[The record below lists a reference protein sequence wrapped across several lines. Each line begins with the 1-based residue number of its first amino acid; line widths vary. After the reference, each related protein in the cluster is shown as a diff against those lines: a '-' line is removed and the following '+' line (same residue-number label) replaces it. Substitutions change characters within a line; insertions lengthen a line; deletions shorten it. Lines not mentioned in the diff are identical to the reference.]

1 MLKVVPSELQFGALA
16 VNDVPVY
23 CRFSVV
29 NTDPMVPLS
38 VQFTATTFPAVIRF
52 QLWDDMLLLDDDD
65 IDGGGA
71 QKDRHKRGTLSLF
84 YSAFFEGISVIDKL
98 LLGPLESREVVAIFH
113 ADPVHFSSV
122 MVQAPPA
129 MVSGVI
135 QLTAASLPS
144 AVTSSPSD
152 TDANRKHYH
161 QQKDSNSHSS
171 GSSSF
176 PMLTSSLHF
185 VNDKKECNPQANKIS
200 PHLTPGGASKT
211 EMSSHGDAAV
221 NENKK
226 KSDTGGRHD
235 TSTSS
240 LPLLFS
246 RSPTVAAVRSET
258 VTLPFS
264 ASVFLSLLTLSRS
277 ELRTTMAPGKT
288 HLMDFTVTNASS
300 LPLPFVIRSQTIP
313 QKNVEFSLYE
323 EDKFEEPKIGRTLW
337 LDRHASMN
345 FTLMVRTSATAL
357 AGCTT
362 GMQEY
367 RAVLQC
373 DNLRDAR
380 NSELVYVHINVAAAE
395 SQTDLVSVTDPL
407 LDFGEVYRGTRV
419 IRELNICNTS
429 RENVTVRLLDSRP
442 DHCEGALSLVRLCST
457 NGNGNEKNNASRT
470 NTNTNNSSND
480 KNKNEGSNSNGN
492 EKNDNVVTVDEVLVV
507 PQKGSVPVGVMYVP
521 STDQENKATSSLK
534 FEFELVIT
542 GVGGSAAAN
551 ASSDIS
557 GRRQQ
562 RLLIRSVATLF
573 TSTIVASQKN
583 INFGDCQ
590 VGQSR
595 RCTFAIEN
603 PSPLP
608 TTIYVQLRSKIVF
621 IEGVQPRVSAA
632 GGCETLEEFSVAP
645 RSSLPITLCINPKRV
660 NPTYRKQLT
669 IVNVSNP
676 AEDRLIVN
684 IEANNMAPSETKLHD
699 ELYTCKFKAH
709 CDDGNVNGG
718 GRGEDGTCASG
729 LRSLTNVP
737 LIVAYSLQSKVEYPL
752 VLQLKSSSNEIET
765 FFLEGMPENE
775 FEAIAAELRAYC
787 CYGGE
792 EVVEQFSVERAEE
805 VRNSVVSALQHH
817 IVATSSITLEPRGGR
832 TFYVR
837 IHRTTGDVDAVTK
850 EDGISIEV
858 EGIEVPRF
866 VRLSYRLCRTRFE
879 LNGQKTKNFGEVNIG
894 ERRTTKL
901 PIVNQCNSLLLLQ
914 LSKSRSVTAGHIRM
928 ENSDKKC
935 IYCRIRP
942 YATKELELSFYPG
955 IKGSFEERIR
965 LTNVLDPSNEV
976 IMTLKATVT
985 KAETFDVSP
994 NSWSFGVVPVP
1005 LPVHMLKQLQGS
1017 IVGGG
1022 GSGTAVSRDDGGPPS
1037 VRIAARFSVVN
1048 TSNTRRELCLKLD
1061 TPAVAQTAG
1070 GGVGSSNPSSGN
1082 ANNNVVDAAMS
1093 LADRFFKFDGVD
1105 VRMQL
1110 EMEHGGASSGSIR
1123 KLEEKIEK
1131 LEQKLKIYRRKNKM
1145 EKVVVAMRQIEL
1157 LRCALM
1163 GKEVDPNTTSTS
1175 GEAAGGIIGPNELS
1189 ESEDEKIPAKP
1200 KARQLQ
1206 HPELLSLLLCDGV
1219 ALPEM
1224 NACESTIIVLTL
1236 ICTRTTE
1243 FIPPAQSGTIT
1254 FLLCETKDKEANRV
1268 IPVDITLVPMEG
1280 EEDGEATATSTRPNA
1295 ASTLFSASS
1304 ILTIDGIAAGNS
1316 PLQSVHDTSALA
1328 PGAELANVLFPL
1340 QMPVKLA
1347 TPVPTP
1353 SLFIEPGEGV
1363 VATTFMHCPMAIVT
1377 HAIAYEACKF
1387 TMLLRATDETAF
1399 VVLDPV
1405 RCCGSI
1411 INSNLTNNGTSS
1423 VSGGNAG
1430 NGNSNT
1436 SSTHVN
1442 NTSAAAGGGGGGGGM
1457 VSSTAMVPIKT
1468 LDAHFKFVPRNGVV
1482 RTSEPFSITV
1492 ECTPMSVVPQ
1502 RYFIPVKKLQHHSD
1516 ITYFAVEMNPMVDED
1531 LLQVSPRE
1539 IVLRDIV
1546 MPCDESRLEVQSF
1559 VVCSHFTMPHALLIR
1574 SNRPLLVSLFED
1586 AKCTIPLVS
1595 PVHRVFLHEKL
1606 RIYVRFRPSERSW
1619 RHTSRLVTAGILVE
1633 AIASD
1638 MGRDTQGCYSVLAQ
1652 TTLRLS
1658 AHVGSGEVLLR
1669 ENFIDLGAVPP
1680 HCRLAH
1686 TSFTLS
1692 NPSDRFEVRLRV
1704 MASLTLTQVETPEL
1718 KLSPGAE
1725 VQVPVSL
1732 QLATP
1737 GLLQES
1743 LTVFNLSCKQKP
1755 LPIGLSILRLDEAI
1769 SATVAEKDDEL
1780 EKQQHQQGEEQ
1791 CAARRLGEVPMQPH
1805 PQNNN
1810 EAVLVVLP
1818 TAAVVLGEDS
1828 VLRLHGPVT
1837 TATMHMTNHSTRD
1850 IILVAKGTAPL
1861 VLGLPR
1867 SSSPVEEV
1875 ASPSTLTSH
1884 VYSRGRVRLDAR
1896 QTQAV
1901 TWTLT
1906 SLPQLTV
1913 QQIQCI
1919 LRHEVLTIEQ
1929 TAQVY
1934 VAQVVDEVV
1943 GFNYNAMLFPM
1954 KRSLP
1959 AVGQCVLLPRFCL
1972 TFAMSEGRVET
1983 PLIDLGI
1990 VSIGRSNST
1999 SDTDTTAPN
2008 EEDAD
2013 PHHHHSGHGT
2023 AKRARTSAAAAATTT
2038 TTTVNS
2044 NPARWKFCDHR
2055 ASGTQVVIHLTNLSP
2070 ILPLRL
2076 SIECEPTVRF
2086 TSNHIVVPPLQTHT
2100 VEAFLVVNLIRTQGP
2115 FRFAVYFVN
2124 ELNPEND
2131 MVAYVT
2137 GQYYWKAF
2145 DLSCDGV
2152 MNTEQESLSMEA
2164 LRVTETSTT
2173 TDILSES
2180 KIVMTAVEPNVEVVV
2195 GVTEN
2200 PKLEGLIQLQVLQYD
2215 AAAPLQKIVFGQTK
2229 HASANKAGSL
2239 PPLVLNNINNMTST
2253 NINNNSFGG
2262 PGVVN
2267 TTDAAVVS
2275 STPFSAAAIAAAA
2288 SAANSNTGGGGGGN
2302 GMGGNTNNG
2311 LNNASIGGASS
2322 VNTMNT
2328 SLVTAV
2334 TNSSPSPAAAAA
2346 GTAASAV
2353 ASVPALTKADELVM
2367 GVPSRQKEQHPF
2379 RLRCLLMREDF
2390 AALSAAFYGQR
2401 KIKKADIIRE
2411 RKVLTFE
2418 KLADLERRRVTGSP
2432 SMWLGT
2438 LQFSNSLTGADEE
2451 VQVFSTLGAFQTFAV
2466 SLRLTLTPQTT
2477 STVSAAA
2484 PTRIGEGGAE
2494 TNRTHYG
2501 AETVYT
2507 GELVVSNPCLQ
2518 HTVLLSITP
2527 LRDKAYQDAVA
2538 VSCIQLHET
2547 PTPQSE
2553 GLKLPSTSGGN
2564 ISMTGEK
2571 KHTVTNAADPT
2582 AGSFFSSPPCTT
2594 TATTAAAT
2602 VLTSELPNTDET
2614 RTTLL
2619 SILPQSVQRVRV
2631 LMRVDATRH
2640 QPNVENAVA
2649 LVLFDESV
2657 PCSVATVRIVLAPL
2671 DEMAQQQHKQEQLFL
2686 QRSGSRVE
2694 ARVAATG
2701 AADGGGCE
2709 GLLEGILDIDRS
2721 TMTTATAMRSASP
2734 TRAATTFGMGNIN
2747 AAGGIAASGHA
2758 HWASSSSL
2766 SSSLCVL
2773 SLHGDCQAVAGCQ
2786 GTYTCRFTYAK
2797 DSPPPTGIT
2806 IRNNLSD
2813 TVVDY
2818 SVTILSQGPQPW
2830 LLLPSA
2836 TAVLEPGKAQ
2846 PLRLNIL
2853 STGAGS
2859 FSGYV
2864 SITTSAAAGEMLLLQ
2879 LTAEVFLPTAGE
2891 GLFEIVAPNGQRMST
2906 NAERS
2911 VFIGR
2916 LFGAGTHR
2924 AYVALEIVNR
2934 ASIPLEF
2941 PVAVVKPFRMDFN
2954 NTPDEGDDLSSATTT
2969 STNTTAATANAMT
2982 NAGGIPSSGIGRTS
2996 SQDVEGAEDDDGEQ
3010 QTGVDTRPECD
3021 VRLLVCHLHN
3031 VPEMRGQRR
3040 FVVDPKS
3047 RVKVS
3052 FLLVCDRLSIPSGVT
3067 VSGEAEVVLKCKQA
3081 RDARFVLKARFQV
3094 CGSSMVSPRQLFF
3107 SAAEDYT
3114 VTIPVKN
3121 LRSREIRVTFLTASP
3136 VLDVLPG
3143 QDRERDGKEEEE
3155 MGVDRQPQ
3163 PQPGENHTN
3172 LLVIPGGGSA
3182 TVRVRL
3188 DVARVAAMLSW
3199 GTSGEMAAVLP
3210 VLYDHGLLLNAQNP
3224 SERVR
3229 VELYYVPPNASL
3241 PATPLSIAVAAAAQ
3255 PIAKSLKVGRRR
3267 ISEQRLFNFVR
3278 SFWRVL
3284 LEAADAF
3291 LPEFQYYTAQR
3302 GIEATDATREATSH
3316 IVSATAGANSN
3327 NTSTVN
3333 TSSSNHHHN
3342 HSNNQVRHTAAGAIA
3357 HYRPA
3362 LCSLLVDLTWLVEE
3376 LVHYSVLLSNS
3387 RPIEAYG
3394 VFLTAAVTNHP
3405 LMRAWRRHK
3414 ANLPNTRTF
3423 AIFGQYWETI
3433 DALPC
3438 LTPSSD

>member
-1 MLKVVPSELQFGALA
+1 MLKVVPSELQFGAVA

-29 NTDPMVPLS
+29 NTDPMVSLS
-38 VQFTATTFPAVIRF
+38 VQFTATTVPAVIRF
-52 QLWDDMLLLDDDD
+52 QLWDEMLLLDDDE
-65 IDGGGA
+65 IDSGGA
-71 QKDRHKRGTLSLF
+71 QKDRQKRGTLSLF
-84 YSAFFEGISVIDKL
+84 YSALFEGISVIDRL

-113 ADPVHFSSV
+113 ADPVQFSTV

-152 TDANRKHYH
+152 TDANRKHHH
-161 QQKDSNSHSS
+161 QHKNSNSHGS

-176 PMLTSSLHF
+176 AMFNSSLHL
-185 VNDKKECNPQANKIS
+185 VDEKKECNPQANKIS
-200 PHLTPGGASKT
+200 PRSTPRGASKT
-211 EMSSHGDAAV
+211 EMSSRGDAAV
-221 NENKK
+221 NESRT
-226 KSDTGGRHD
+226 KSDAGGRHD
-235 TSTSS
+235 PQTSS
-240 LPLLFS
+240 LSLLFS

-264 ASVFLSLLTLSRS
+264 ASVFLSLLTVSRS

-380 NSELVYVHINVAAAE
+380 NSELVYVHINVVAIE
-395 SQTDLVSVTDPL
+395 SQTDLVSVTDPV

-442 DHCEGALSLVRLCST
+442 DHCEGVLSLVRSCST

-470 NTNTNNSSND
+470 NTNSNTSSND
-480 KNKNEGSNSNGN
+480 KNKNEGNNSNGN
-492 EKNDNVVTVDEVLVV
+492 EKNDNVVTVDEVLIV

-521 STDQENKATSSLK
+521 STDQENKATSSLN

-551 ASSDIS
+551 AGSDIT
-557 GRRQQ
+557 GRHQQ
-562 RLLIRSVATLF
+562 RLLIRSMATLF

-608 TTIYVQLRSKIVF
+608 TTIYVQLRSKIVS

-645 RSSLPITLCINPKRV
+645 RSSLPITLRINPKRV
-660 NPTYRKQLT
+660 NSTYRKQLT

-676 AEDRLIVN
+676 AEDRIIVN

-699 ELYTCKFKAH
+699 ELYTCESKAH

-752 VLQLKSSSNEIET
+752 VLQLKSSSTEIET
-765 FFLEGMPENE
+765 FFLEGMSENE

-787 CYGGE
+787 CYGCE

-817 IVATSSITLEPRGGR
+817 TVVTSSITLEPRGGR

-837 IHRTTGDVDAVTK
+837 IDRTTGDVDAVTK
-850 EDGISIEV
+850 EDGISIAV

-866 VRLSYRLCRTRFE
+866 VRLSYRLCRTRFQ

-976 IMTLKATVT
+976 IMTMKATVT

-1005 LPVHMLKQLQGS
+1005 LPVHTLKQVQGT

-1022 GSGTAVSRDDGGPPS
+1022 GSGTAVSRDDGMPPS
-1037 VRIAARFSVVN
+1037 VRIGARFSVVN

-1070 GGVGSSNPSSGN
+1070 GGGAGSSNPGSGN
-1082 ANNNVVDAAMS
+1082 ANSNVVDAGMS

-1163 GKEVDPNTTSTS
+1163 GKEVDPNTTSTL
-1175 GEAAGGIIGPNELS
+1175 GEAAGAAGGGIVGPNELS
-1189 ESEDEKIPAKP
+1189 ESEDEKMPVKP

-1236 ICTRTTE
+1236 TCTRTTE
-1243 FIPPAQSGTIT
+1243 CIPPAQSGTIT

-1280 EEDGEATATSTRPNA
+1280 EDDGEATAASTRPTA
-1295 ASTLFSASS
+1295 GSKLFSTPST
-1304 ILTIDGIAAGNS
+1304 LTIDGLAAGNS
-1316 PLQSVHDTSALA
+1316 PPQSVNDTSFLA
-1328 PGAELANVLFPL
+1328 PGAELANALSPL
-1340 QMPVKLA
+1340 KMPVKLA

-1353 SLFIEPGEGV
+1353 SFFIEPGEGV
-1363 VATTFMHCPMAIVT
+1363 VSTSFMRCPMAIFT

-1405 RCCGSI
+1405 RCCGNI
-1411 INSNLTNNGTSS
+1411 INSNLTNNGTST

-1430 NGNSNT
+1430 NSNSNT
-1436 SSTHVN
+1436 SSAHVN
-1442 NTSAAAGGGGGGGGM
+1442 NAPAAGGGGGGI
-1457 VSSTAMVPIKT
+1457 VSSTAVVPIRT

-1482 RTSEPFSITV
+1482 RASESFSITV

-1502 RYFIPVKKLQHHSD
+1502 RYFIPIKKLQHPSD
-1516 ITYFAVEMNPMVDED
+1516 ITYFALEMNPMVDED

-1539 IVLRDIV
+1539 ILLRDIV

-1559 VVCSHFTMPHALLIR
+1559 VVCSRFTMPHALLIR

-1619 RHTSRLVTAGILVE
+1619 RRTSRLVTAGILVE
-1633 AIASD
+1633 AIASE
-1638 MGRDTQGCYSVLAQ
+1638 MGRETQGCYSVLAQ

-1732 QLATP
+1732 QLASP

-1743 LTVFNLSCKQKP
+1743 LTVFNLSCRQKP

-1769 SATVAEKDDEL
+1769 SATVEEKGDEL
-1780 EKQQHQQGEEQ
+1780 QKQQQQKAEEQ
-1791 CAARRLGEVPMQPH
+1791 CAARRLREVPMQPH
-1805 PQNNN
+1805 LESND
-1810 EAVLVVLP
+1810 EAVVVVLP
-1818 TAAVVLGEDS
+1818 TAAVVLGEDA

-1867 SSSPVEEV
+1867 PSSPVEEV

-1906 SLPQLTV
+1906 SLPNLTV

-1919 LRHEVLTIEQ
+1919 LRHEVVTIEQ

-1983 PLIDLGI
+1983 PLIDLGV

-2008 EEDAD
+2008 EGDTD
-2013 PHHHHSGHGT
+2013 HHHHQSGHGT
-2023 AKRARTSAAAAATTT
+2023 PKRGRNSAAAAAAATTT
-2038 TTTVNS
+2038 ATVNS

-2055 ASGTQVVIHLTNLSP
+2055 GSGTQVVIHLTNLSP
-2070 ILPLRL
+2070 ILPLCL

-2086 TSNHIVVPPLQTHT
+2086 ASNHIVVPPLQTHS
-2100 VEAFLVVNLIRTQGP
+2100 VEAFLVVKLIRTQGP

-2152 MNTEQESLSMEA
+2152 MNIAHESLSMEA
-2164 LRVTETSTT
+2164 LRVTETTTT

-2180 KIVMTAVEPNVEVVV
+2180 KIVMTPVEPNVEVVL

-2239 PPLVLNNINNMTST
+2239 PPLVLNNINKMNST

-2262 PGVVN
+2262 PGVVS
-2267 TTDAAVVS
+2267 TTDAAVIS

-2288 SAANSNTGGGGGGN
+2288 SAVNSNTGGGS

-2334 TNSSPSPAAAAA
+2334 TNSSPSPAAVAAVP
-2346 GTAASAV
+2346 AASAV

-2401 KIKKADIIRE
+2401 KTKNADIIRE
-2411 RKVLTFE
+2411 RQALTFG

-2438 LQFSNSLTGADEE
+2438 LHFSNSLTGADEE
-2451 VQVFSTLGAFQTFAV
+2451 VQVFSTLGAFQTFTV
-2466 SLRLTLTPQTT
+2466 PLRITLTPQTA

-2484 PTRIGEGGAE
+2484 PTRIGGEGGTE
-2494 TNRTHYG
+2494 TNRMHYV

-2507 GELVVSNPCLQ
+2507 GELVVSNPCSQ
-2518 HTVLLSITP
+2518 HTVVLSITP
-2527 LRDKAYQDAVA
+2527 LRDKAYQDTVA
-2538 VSCIQLHET
+2538 FSCIQLHEM

-2553 GLKLPSTSGGN
+2553 GLKLPSTPRGN
-2564 ISMTGEK
+2564 VCMTGEK

-2582 AGSFFSSPPCTT
+2582 AGFFFPPPPRTT

-2602 VLTSELPNTDET
+2602 VLTSEVPNTDET
-2614 RTTLL
+2614 TTTLL
-2619 SILPQSVQRVRV
+2619 SILPQSVQRVRI
-2631 LMRVDATRH
+2631 LMRVDASRH
-2640 QPNVENAVA
+2640 QPSVEQAVA

-2686 QRSGSRVE
+2686 QTSGSRVE
-2694 ARVAATG
+2694 ARVAAAG
-2701 AADGGGCE
+2701 SADGGGCE
-2709 GLLEGILDIDRS
+2709 GLLEGTVGVDRS
-2721 TMTTATAMRSASP
+2721 TMTTTTAMRSASP
-2734 TRAATTFGMGNIN
+2734 TRAARTSGMRNIN

-2758 HWASSSSL
+2758 YWASSSS
-2766 SSSLCVL
+2766 SSSYLCVL

-2864 SITTSAAAGEMLLLQ
+2864 GISTSAAPGEMLLLQ

-2906 NAERS
+2906 NTERS

-2916 LFGAGTHR
+2916 LFGAGSHR

-2934 ASIPLEF
+2934 ANIPLEF
-2941 PVAVVKPFRMDFN
+2941 PVSVVKPFRMEFN

-2969 STNTTAATANAMT
+2969 SSNATAATANAKT
-2982 NAGGIPSSGIGRTS
+2982 NAGGILNSGIGRTS
-2996 SQDVEGAEDDDGEQ
+2996 SQDVEGAEDDDGKQ
-3010 QTGVDTRPECD
+3010 QIGVDARPECD
-3021 VRLLVCHLHN
+3021 VRLLVCHLHD

-3047 RVKVS
+3047 RVNVS
-3052 FLLVCDRLSIPSGVT
+3052 FLLVCDRLSLPSGVT

-3081 RDARFVLKARFQV
+3081 RDARFVLRARFQV

-3107 SAAEDYT
+3107 AAAEDYT
-3114 VTIPVKN
+3114 VAIPVKN
-3121 LRSREIRVTFLTASP
+3121 LRSREIRVTFRTASP
-3136 VLDVLPG
+3136 ILDVLPG
-3143 QDRERDGKEEEE
+3143 QDREKDGRDEEE
-3155 MGVDRQPQ
+3155 MEVDGQ

-3199 GTSGEMAAVLP
+3199 GASGDMAAVLP

-3229 VELYYVPPNASL
+3229 VELCYVPPNAFL
-3241 PATPLSIAVAAAAQ
+3241 PATPFSIAVAAAAQ
-3255 PIAKSLKVGRRR
+3255 PIAKSLKVGRRQ

-3316 IVSATAGANSN
+3316 IISATAGASSNS
-3327 NTSTVN
+3327 TSIVN
-3333 TSSSNHHHN
+3333 TSSSNHHT
-3342 HSNNQVRHTAAGAIA
+3342 HSNNQVSHTTAGAIA
-3357 HYRPA
+3357 DYRPV

-3387 RPIEAYG
+3387 RSIEAYG